1 MAIDKICDRLL
12 CTGCGVCSQICPKKA
27 IFMKENAE
35 GFRYPEISA
44 KDCVECGLC
53 IKRCPISTAV
63 PQNETAE
70 VFMGWHHSKDV
81 LMASSSGGAFT
92 AIADYVLKKNG
103 VIFGAAMDQETRVLR
118 HQKAVNSEE
127 LNSLRAS
134 KYYQS
139 QVADVYPEVK
149 QLLSDGQ
156 WVLFSGTACQIA
168 GLYAYLGECK
178 RDQLITVDVLC
189 HGVASKKVIDAYL
202 ESQEKRFRKSIASFS
217 FRIKEGKRGWQRGGG
232 TRMHMAFSDGSV
244 HTEEGPY
251 DSFFL
256 GFNHNFF
263 LRESC
268 YRCKFCGMERVADF
282 TLADFWGCK
291 REDVPSEQ
299 MWLGVSLVLI
309 NSPKAKAILPDL
321 QQDMV
326 LIPIDPQEAV
336 PFNRALTAPQDR
348 PEIRERFYSSMEKIG
363 YLKTIE
369 RAFPKR
375 FLKFRIKNILKKIL
389 PRVVAAKIMKNI

>member
-12 CTGCGVCSQICPKKA
+12 CVGCGVCSQICPKNA
-27 IFMKENAE
+27 ISMKENAE
-35 GFRYPEISA
+35 GFLYPEISA
-44 KDCVECGLC
+44 KDCVACGIC
-53 IKRCPISTAV
+53 IKRCPINTHE
-63 PQNETAE
+63 PRKGTAE
-70 VFMGWHHSKDV
+70 MFMGWHHSRDV
-81 LMASSSGGAFT
+81 LMTSSSGGAFT

-103 VIFGAAMDQETRVLR
+103 VIFGAAMDQKTRVLQHR
-118 HQKAVNSEE
+118 KATNSEE
-127 LNSLRAS
+127 LVSLRAS

-139 QVADVYPEVK
+139 QVAHAYCQVK
-149 QLLSDGQ
+149 KLLSDGQ

-178 RDQLITVDVLC
+178 RDQLLTVDVLC
-189 HGVASKKVIDAYL
+189 HGVASKKVIDSYL
-202 ESQEKRFRKSIASFS
+202 ESQEKRFRKPISSFS

-232 TRMHMAFSDGSV
+232 TRMHIAFSDGSV

-268 YRCKFCGMERVADF
+268 YQCKFCGTERVADF

-291 REDVPSEQ
+291 RDDIPPEQ
-299 MWLGVSLVLI
+299 MWLGVSLVLF
-309 NSPKAKAILPDL
+309 NSRKAKNLLEDL
-321 QQDMV
+321 KEDMV
-326 LIPIDPQEAV
+326 LIPIDKEEAV
-336 PFNRALTAPQDR
+336 PYNRALTRPQDR
-348 PEIRERFYSSMEKIG
+348 PEIRDRFFSSMEKIG

-375 FLKFRIKNILKKIL
+375 FLKFRIKNILKKVL
-389 PRVVAAKIMKNI
+389 PRAVAVKIMKNI